1 MTRGS
6 FGGSFGGQR
15 SDSAP
20 VRVNMAK
27 VQVPLTTVIVA
38 WLFRRLWAAIRF
50 VLTRPLLLLVGAVVV
65 LAVRVTAHD
74 GLLPVVVTV
83 AVIVLGL
90 AAWWRWGRASFTR
103 LLVWR
108 VRGIWRAAT
117 VYRYSWQPAMVTA
130 GLHLTRDGVE
140 HLPRLVSVR
149 TAGCVDLV
157 RVRMLPGQTTL
168 DYADAAD
175 RLAQTFGVI
184 ECRVRSVPKRPHD
197 LVLWFLTGDP
207 LLDDVAPV
215 DPGDTTDP
223 ARLVVGRAEDGQV
236 YALRLLGTHLLVV
249 GATGS
254 GKGSVL
260 WSIIAA
266 ICPGI
271 RDGLVQVWALDPK
284 GGMELA
290 FGVRLFHRFVYGD
303 PDSGGAY
310 ELEFAKV
317 LEDAV
322 TVMRRRQAAL
332 RGRTRLHTPT
342 TTEPLIVVVVDE
354 IASLTAYVTD
364 REAKQR
370 ITAALS
376 LLLSQGRAVGV
387 LVVGAVQDPRK
398 DVIALRDLFP
408 TRVALRLVSAD
419 EVDMVLGRGAHARG
433 ARCDQIRESLPGV
446 GYVVL
451 DGTRESVRVRF
462 SHITDDTIAALVTR
476 YTGTPTD
483 SAGSAPAAPV
493 HLRVV
498 DSTSGRDV
506 GATEPVSEAASL
518 SAALGGGA

>member
-1 MTRGS
+1 
-6 FGGSFGGQR
+6 
-15 SDSAP
+15 
-20 VRVNMAK
+20 MAK
-27 VQVPLTTVIVA
+27 IQVPLTTVIVA
-38 WLFRRLWAAIRF
+38 WLFRRLWAVLWF
-50 VLTRPLLLLVGAVVV
+50 VLSRPLLLLVGALVV
-65 LAVRVTAHD
+65 LGVRVTAHH
-74 GLLPVVVTV
+74 GPLPVVSA
-83 AVIVLGL
+83 AVVLVVGL
-90 AAWWRWGRASFTR
+90 LAWWRLARGSFTR
-103 LLVWR
+103 MLVWR
-108 VRGIWRAAT
+108 VRGAWRAAT
-117 VYRYSWQPAMVTA
+117 VYRYSWEPAMVTA

-149 TAGCVDLV
+149 TTGCVDLV
-157 RVRMLPGQTTL
+157 RGRMLPGQTTL

-175 RLAQTFGVI
+175 RLAQTFGVV
-184 ECRVRSVPKRPHD
+184 ECRVRSVPRRPHD

-207 LLDDVAPV
+207 LLDDVPPV
-215 DPGDTTDP
+215 DPGQHTDP
-223 ARLVVGRAEDGQV
+223 TKLAVGRSEDGMW
-236 YALRLLGTHLLVV
+236 YLLRLLGTHLLIV

-266 ICPGI
+266 LCPGI

-303 PDSGGAY
+303 VDDTGAGGAY

-322 TVMRRRQAAL
+322 TVMRRRQTAL
-332 RGRTRLHTPT
+332 RGKTRLHQPT
-342 TTEPLIVVVVDE
+342 VAEPLIVIVIDE

-370 ITAALS
+370 IAAALS

-451 DGTRESVRVRF
+451 DGLPEPVRVRF
-462 SHITDDTIAALVTR
+462 THITDDVIADLVTR
-476 YTGTPTD
+476 YTPGTAAASLSMTSSTSVTAAPATPTR
-483 SAGSAPAAPV
+483 SL

-498 DSTSGRDV
+498 DSTAPTD
-506 GATEPVSEAASL
+506 PVPSL
-518 SAALGGGA
+518 AVALGGDAS